1 MTQAERLY
9 YRDDPGEVLLRP
21 LEGLTLIY
29 HRPSGMTH
37 IVDSPVP
44 EILAVL
50 SPEPRPARLLLEI
63 LAAGYDLEGEGEALD
78 TLVGYLEE
86 LCALGLAR
94 AR

>member
-1 MTQAERLY
+1 MAQAERLY

-21 LEGLTLIY
+21 LDGLTLIY
-29 HRPSGMTH
+29 HRPSGITH

-44 EILAVL
+44 EILAAL
-50 SPEPRPARLLLEI
+50 SHEPLPARLLLER
-63 LAAGYDLEGEGEALD
+63 LAADYDLDGEGEALD
-78 TLVGYLEE
+78 NLAAHLEE